1 MNVLIS
7 EEESIN
13 SNNNNNNNNNNSI
26 NLNIN
31 NNINKPNELNL
42 IFRNQLSEDTHLT
55 LDLNISK
62 SIFDIKK
69 ILYEKLDIKEAS
81 NKILKLFFK
90 GRPLRD
96 DEQIKFL
103 NFSQND
109 VILYMIITNKPTFQN
124 IENNNNINNSNNNN
138 NNNNNDGIL
147 SINEEEINRSINEI
161 NRRNN
166 LLLLQR
172 GFNIFLNYGVSEEE
186 LHVIRLLFHYSLF
199 QQYLSRGLNMD
210 WSNEAMLEREE
221 RWLRNYTN
229 NINNNE
235 NLIRNRIYEN
245 RRNFNNNI
253 ILIRRRRNYFNRN
266 RNDIYFNE
274 YYYEP
279 NYCFLQGFVIG
290 FLLNI
295 FTLLCLILCKFR
307 RKFRL
312 GLQMG
317 MLISI
322 CIFILPLSNN

>member
-1 MNVLIS
+1 
-7 EEESIN
+7 
-13 SNNNNNNNNNNSI
+13 
-26 NLNIN
+26 
-31 NNINKPNELNL
+31 
-42 IFRNQLSEDTHLT
+42 
-55 LDLNISK
+55 
-62 SIFDIKK
+62 
-69 ILYEKLDIKEAS
+69 
-81 NKILKLFFK
+81 
-90 GRPLRD
+90 
-96 DEQIKFL
+96 
-103 NFSQND
+103 
-109 VILYMIITNKPTFQN
+109 MIITNKPTFQN
-124 IENNNNINNSNNNN
+124 IENNNNINSNNS
-138 NNNNNDGIL
+138 NNNNDGIL

-186 LHVIRLLFHYSLF
+186 LHVIRLLFHYTLF
-199 QQYLSRGLNMD
+199 QQYRRRGLNMD

-229 NINNNE
+229 NINE
-235 NLIRNRIYEN
+235 NVIRNRIYEN

-253 ILIRRRRNYFNRN
+253 ILIIKKRNYFNRN
-266 RNDIYFNE
+266 RNDIYFSDN
-274 YYYEP
+274 YYEP
-279 NYCFLQGFVIG
+279 NYCFIQGFVIG

>member
-7 EEESIN
+7 EEESI
-13 SNNNNNNNNNNSI
+13 NNNNNNNNNSI
-26 NLNIN
+26 NLNV
-31 NNINKPNELNL
+31 NNINKSNELNL
-42 IFRNQLSEDTHLT
+42 IFRNQLSEDTHIT

-69 ILYEKLDIKEAS
+69 ILYEKLDIKETS
-81 NKILKLFFK
+81 NEIIKLFFK

-96 DEQIKFL
+96 DEQLKFL

-124 IENNNNINNSNNNN
+124 IENNNNINSNNS
-138 NNNNNDGIL
+138 NNNNDGIL

-186 LHVIRLLFHYSLF
+186 LHVIRLLFHYTLF
-199 QQYLSRGLNMD
+199 QQYRRRGLNMD

-229 NINNNE
+229 NINE
-235 NLIRNRIYEN
+235 NVIRNRIYEN
-245 RRNFNNNI
+245 RRFNNNI

-266 RNDIYFNE
+266 RNDIYFSDN
-274 YYYEP
+274 YYEP
-279 NYCFLQGFVIG
+279 NYCFIQGFVIG

>member
-7 EEESIN
+7 EEESI
-13 SNNNNNNNNNNSI
+13 NNNNNNNNNNSI
-26 NLNIN
+26 NLNV
-31 NNINKPNELNL
+31 NNINKSNELNL
-42 IFRNQLSEDTHLT
+42 IFRNQLSEDTHIT

-69 ILYEKLDIKEAS
+69 ILYEKLDIKETS
-81 NKILKLFFK
+81 NEIIKLFFK

-96 DEQIKFL
+96 DEQLKYL

-124 IENNNNINNSNNNN
+124 IENNNNINSNNS
-138 NNNNNDGIL
+138 NNNNDGIL

-186 LHVIRLLFHYSLF
+186 LHVIRLLFHYTLF
-199 QQYLSRGLNMD
+199 QQYRRRGLNMD

-229 NINNNE
+229 NINE
-235 NLIRNRIYEN
+235 NVIRNRIYEN
-245 RRNFNNNI
+245 RRFNNNI

-266 RNDIYFNE
+266 RNDIYFSDN
-274 YYYEP
+274 YYEP
-279 NYCFLQGFVIG
+279 NYCFIQGFVIG

>member
-7 EEESIN
+7 EEESI
-13 SNNNNNNNNNNSI
+13 NNNNNNNNNNSI
-26 NLNIN
+26 NLNV
-31 NNINKPNELNL
+31 NNINKSNELNL
-42 IFRNQLSEDTHLT
+42 IFRNQLSEDTHIT

-69 ILYEKLDIKEAS
+69 ILYEKLDIKETS
-81 NKILKLFFK
+81 NEIIKLFFK

-96 DEQIKFL
+96 DEQLKFL

-124 IENNNNINNSNNNN
+124 LENNNNINSNNS
-138 NNNNNDGIL
+138 NNNNDGIL
-147 SINEEEINRSINEI
+147 SINEDEINRSINEI

-186 LHVIRLLFHYSLF
+186 LHVIRLLFHYTLF
-199 QQYLSRGLNMD
+199 QQYRRRGLNMD

-229 NINNNE
+229 NINE
-235 NLIRNRIYEN
+235 NVIRNRIYEN
-245 RRNFNNNI
+245 RRFNNNI

-266 RNDIYFNE
+266 RNDIYFSDN
-274 YYYEP
+274 YYEP
-279 NYCFLQGFVIG
+279 NYCFIQGFVIG

>member
-13 SNNNNNNNNNNSI
+13 NNNNNNSI
-26 NLNIN
+26 NLNV
-31 NNINKPNELNL
+31 NNINKSNELNL
-42 IFRNQLSEDTHLT
+42 IFRNQLSEDTHIT

-69 ILYEKLDIKEAS
+69 ILYEKLDIKETS
-81 NKILKLFFK
+81 NEIIKLFFK

-96 DEQIKFL
+96 DEQLKFL

-109 VILYMIITNKPTFQN
+109 VILYMIISNKPTFQN
-124 IENNNNINNSNNNN
+124 IENNNNINSNNS
-138 NNNNNDGIL
+138 NNNNDGIL

-186 LHVIRLLFHYSLF
+186 LHVIRLLFHYTLF
-199 QQYLSRGLNMD
+199 QQYRRRGLNMD

-229 NINNNE
+229 NINE
-235 NLIRNRIYEN
+235 NVIRNRIYEN
-245 RRNFNNNI
+245 RRFNNNI

-266 RNDIYFNE
+266 RNDIYFSDN
-274 YYYEP
+274 YYEP
-279 NYCFLQGFVIG
+279 NYCFIQGFVIG

>member
-7 EEESIN
+7 EEESI
-13 SNNNNNNNNNNSI
+13 NNNNNNNNNSI
-26 NLNIN
+26 NLNVN
-31 NNINKPNELNL
+31 NMNKSNELNL
-42 IFRNQLSEDTHLT
+42 IFRNQLSEDTHIT

-69 ILYEKLDIKEAS
+69 ILYEKLDIKETS
-81 NKILKLFFK
+81 NEIIKLFFK

-96 DEQIKFL
+96 DEQLKFL

-124 IENNNNINNSNNNN
+124 IENNNNINSNNS
-138 NNNNNDGIL
+138 NNNNDGIL

-186 LHVIRLLFHYSLF
+186 LHVIRLLFHYTLF
-199 QQYLSRGLNMD
+199 QQYRRRGLNMD

-229 NINNNE
+229 NINE
-235 NLIRNRIYEN
+235 NVIRNRIYEN
-245 RRNFNNNI
+245 RRFNNNI

-266 RNDIYFNE
+266 RNDIYFSDN
-274 YYYEP
+274 YYEP
-279 NYCFLQGFVIG
+279 NYCFIQGFVIG

>member
-7 EEESIN
+7 EEESI
-13 SNNNNNNNNNNSI
+13 NNNNNNNNNNSI
-26 NLNIN
+26 NLNV
-31 NNINKPNELNL
+31 NNINKSNELNL
-42 IFRNQLSEDTHLT
+42 IFRNQLSEDTHIT

-69 ILYEKLDIKEAS
+69 ILYEKLDIKETS
-81 NKILKLFFK
+81 NEIIKLFFK

-96 DEQIKFL
+96 DEQLKFL

-124 IENNNNINNSNNNN
+124 IENNNNINSNNS
-138 NNNNNDGIL
+138 NNNNDGIL

-186 LHVIRLLFHYSLF
+186 LHVIRLLFHYTLF
-199 QQYLSRGLNMD
+199 QQYRRRGLNMD

-229 NINNNE
+229 NINE
-235 NLIRNRIYEN
+235 NVIRNRIYEN
-245 RRNFNNNI
+245 RRFNNNI

-266 RNDIYFNE
+266 RNDIYFSDN
-274 YYYEP
+274 YYEP
-279 NYCFLQGFVIG
+279 NYCFIQGFVIG

>member
-7 EEESIN
+7 EEESI
-13 SNNNNNNNNNNSI
+13 NNNNNNNNNNSI
-26 NLNIN
+26 NLNV
-31 NNINKPNELNL
+31 NNINKSNELNL
-42 IFRNQLSEDTHLT
+42 IFRNQLSEDTHIT

-69 ILYEKLDIKEAS
+69 ILYEKLDIKETS
-81 NKILKLFFK
+81 NEIIKLFFK

-96 DEQIKFL
+96 DEQLKFL

-124 IENNNNINNSNNNN
+124 IENNNNINSNNS
-138 NNNNNDGIL
+138 NNNNDGIL

-186 LHVIRLLFHYSLF
+186 LHVIRLLFHYTLF
-199 QQYLSRGLNMD
+199 QQYRRRGLNMD

-229 NINNNE
+229 NINE
-235 NLIRNRIYEN
+235 NVIRNRIYEN

-266 RNDIYFNE
+266 RNDIYFSDN
-274 YYYEP
+274 YYEP
-279 NYCFLQGFVIG
+279 NYCFIQGFVIG

>member
-13 SNNNNNNNNNNSI
+13 NNNNNSI
-26 NLNIN
+26 NLNV
-31 NNINKPNELNL
+31 NNINKSNELNL
-42 IFRNQLSEDTHLT
+42 IFRNQLSEDTHIT

-69 ILYEKLDIKEAS
+69 ILYEKLDIKETS
-81 NKILKLFFK
+81 NEIIKLFFK

-96 DEQIKFL
+96 DEQLKFL

-124 IENNNNINNSNNNN
+124 IENNNNINSNNS
-138 NNNNNDGIL
+138 NNNNDGIL

-186 LHVIRLLFHYSLF
+186 LHVIRLLFHYTLF
-199 QQYLSRGLNMD
+199 QQYRRRGLNMD

-229 NINNNE
+229 NINE
-235 NLIRNRIYEN
+235 NVIRNRIYEN
-245 RRNFNNNI
+245 RRFNNNI

-266 RNDIYFNE
+266 RNDIYFSDN
-274 YYYEP
+274 YYEP
-279 NYCFLQGFVIG
+279 NYCFIQGFVIG

>member
-7 EEESIN
+7 EEESI
-13 SNNNNNNNNNNSI
+13 NNNNNNNNNNSI
-26 NLNIN
+26 NLNVN
-31 NNINKPNELNL
+31 NMNKSNELNL
-42 IFRNQLSEDTHLT
+42 IFRNQLSEDTHIT

-69 ILYEKLDIKEAS
+69 ILYEKLDIKETS
-81 NKILKLFFK
+81 NEIIKLFFK

-96 DEQIKFL
+96 DEQLKFL

-124 IENNNNINNSNNNN
+124 LENNNNINSNNS
-138 NNNNNDGIL
+138 NNNNDGIL
-147 SINEEEINRSINEI
+147 SINEDEINRSINEI

-186 LHVIRLLFHYSLF
+186 LHVIRLLFHYTLF
-199 QQYLSRGLNMD
+199 QQYRRRGLNMD

-229 NINNNE
+229 NINE
-235 NLIRNRIYEN
+235 NVIRNRIYEN
-245 RRNFNNNI
+245 RRFNNNI

-266 RNDIYFNE
+266 RNDIYFSDN
-274 YYYEP
+274 YYEP
-279 NYCFLQGFVIG
+279 NYCFIQGFVIG

>member
-7 EEESIN
+7 EEESI
-13 SNNNNNNNNNNSI
+13 NNNNNNNNNNSI
-26 NLNIN
+26 NLNV
-31 NNINKPNELNL
+31 NNINKSNELNL
-42 IFRNQLSEDTHLT
+42 IFRNQLSEDTHIT

-69 ILYEKLDIKEAS
+69 ILYEKLDIKETS
-81 NKILKLFFK
+81 NEIIKLFFK

-96 DEQIKFL
+96 DEQLKFL

-124 IENNNNINNSNNNN
+124 IENNNNINSNNS
-138 NNNNNDGIL
+138 NNNNDGIL

-186 LHVIRLLFHYSLF
+186 LHVIRLLFHYTLF
-199 QQYLSRGLNMD
+199 QQYRRRGLNMD

-229 NINNNE
+229 NINE
-235 NLIRNRIYEN
+235 NVIRDRIYEN
-245 RRNFNNNI
+245 RRFNNNI

-266 RNDIYFNE
+266 RNDIYFSDN
-274 YYYEP
+274 YYEP
-279 NYCFLQGFVIG
+279 NYCFIQGFVIG

>member
-7 EEESIN
+7 EEESI
-13 SNNNNNNNNNNSI
+13 NNNNNNNNNNSI
-26 NLNIN
+26 NLNV
-31 NNINKPNELNL
+31 NNINKSNELNL
-42 IFRNQLSEDTHLT
+42 IFRNQLSEDTHII

-69 ILYEKLDIKEAS
+69 ILYEKLDIKETS
-81 NKILKLFFK
+81 NEIIKLFFK

-96 DEQIKFL
+96 DEQLKYL

-124 IENNNNINNSNNNN
+124 IENNNNINSNNS
-138 NNNNNDGIL
+138 NNNNDGIL

-186 LHVIRLLFHYSLF
+186 LHVIRLLFHYTLF
-199 QQYLSRGLNMD
+199 QQYRRRGLNMD

-229 NINNNE
+229 NINE
-235 NLIRNRIYEN
+235 NMIRNRIYEN
-245 RRNFNNNI
+245 RRFNNNI

-266 RNDIYFNE
+266 RNDIYFSDN
-274 YYYEP
+274 YYEP
-279 NYCFLQGFVIG
+279 NYCFIQGFVIG

>member
-7 EEESIN
+7 EEESI
-13 SNNNNNNNNNNSI
+13 NNNNNNNNNNSI
-26 NLNIN
+26 NLNV
-31 NNINKPNELNL
+31 NNINKSNELNL
-42 IFRNQLSEDTHLT
+42 IFRNQLSEDTHIT

-69 ILYEKLDIKEAS
+69 ILYEKLDIKETS
-81 NKILKLFFK
+81 NEIIKLFFK

-96 DEQIKFL
+96 DEQLKFL

-124 IENNNNINNSNNNN
+124 IENNNNINSNNS
-138 NNNNNDGIL
+138 NNNNDGIL

-229 NINNNE
+229 NINE
-235 NLIRNRIYEN
+235 NVIRNRIYEN
-245 RRNFNNNI
+245 RRFNNNI

-266 RNDIYFNE
+266 RNDIYFSDN
-274 YYYEP
+274 YYEP
-279 NYCFLQGFVIG
+279 NYCFIQGFVIG

>member
-7 EEESIN
+7 EEDSIN
-13 SNNNNNNNNNNSI
+13 SNRNNNNNSI
-26 NLNIN
+26 NNSINLNS
-31 NNINKPNELNL
+31 NINKPSELNL
-42 IFRNQLSEDTHLT
+42 IFRNQLSEDTHLSI
-55 LDLNISK
+55 DLKVST

-69 ILYEKLDIKEAS
+69 ILYEKLNITETS
-81 NKILKLFFK
+81 NKTIKLFFK

-103 NFSQND
+103 KLSQND
-109 VILYMIITNKPTFQN
+109 VILYMIISNKPSFS
-124 IENNNNINNSNNNN
+124 NNENNININNR
-138 NNNNNDGIL
+138 NNNNDGIL

-186 LHVIRLLFHYSLF
+186 LHVIRLLFHYTLF
-199 QQYLSRGLNMD
+199 QQYRNRGLNMD

-221 RWLRNYTN
+221 RWLRNYNFN
-229 NINNNE
+229 NSNN
-235 NLIRNRIYEN
+235 IRNRLYEN
-245 RRNFNNNI
+245 RRNNNNI
-253 ILIRRRRNYFNRN
+253 ILIRRRRNYFGRN
-266 RNDIYFNE
+266 GNDVYFTDN
-274 YYYEP
+274 YYEP

-322 CIFILPLSNN
+322 CIFILPLSNH

>member
-13 SNNNNNNNNNNSI
+13 NNNNNNSI
-26 NLNIN
+26 NLNV
-31 NNINKPNELNL
+31 NNINKSNELNL
-42 IFRNQLSEDTHLT
+42 IFRNQLSEDTHIT

-69 ILYEKLDIKEAS
+69 ILYEKLDIKETS
-81 NKILKLFFK
+81 NEIIKLFFK

-96 DEQIKFL
+96 DEQLKFL

-124 IENNNNINNSNNNN
+124 IENNNNINSNNS
-138 NNNNNDGIL
+138 NNNNDGIL

-186 LHVIRLLFHYSLF
+186 LHVIRLLFHYTLF
-199 QQYLSRGLNMD
+199 QQYRRRGLNMD

-229 NINNNE
+229 NINE
-235 NLIRNRIYEN
+235 NVIRNRIYEN
-245 RRNFNNNI
+245 RRFNNNI

-266 RNDIYFNE
+266 RNDIYFSDN
-274 YYYEP
+274 YYEP
-279 NYCFLQGFVIG
+279 NYCFIQGFVIG